1 MDAALLKRLFIAA
14 TNHLEQNKATV
25 DALNVFPVPD
35 GDTGTNMTMTM
46 LSASREVQKAPE
58 STVAD
63 VAEACAM
70 GSLMGARGNSGVI
83 LSQLFRGFSQ
93 GLAGKK
99 QATATDIAGAL
110 QEGVR
115 TAYKAVMKPVE
126 GTILTVARESAKAA
140 LIAAR
145 QGEDVLGVLEAAHR
159 EAETTLART
168 PEMLPILKKAGVVDS
183 GGKGFTFV
191 LEGYVEALRGAALSA
206 GAGAGVQRPPG
217 GKDTSPAE
225 NVQFDLEEEYDIR
238 FPYDV
243 ELMIRG
249 DGLLLDDIRRTL
261 APMGDSL
268 LVVGTEELAKV
279 HIHASNPGPVLDHC
293 VRQGTVFNIEI
304 KNMQVQHEDLRQHAG
319 GPVEHRGGGKLDPH
333 EGQLDASLEGLED
346 SFRPGGTVSAVE
358 AGSDLSEPGPSLAV
372 VAVAAGDGLSEIFHS
387 LGVAAV
393 IEGGQTMNPSTEDLL
408 KAVRQ
413 TGAHDVVLLPNNKN
427 VILAAQQVKDLAD
440 GQSVHVIPTKSFPQG
455 IASMLAWQ
463 PDGDTARVVAGM
475 ERAAEAVRT
484 GEVTYSIRDTSI
496 GDLTIQKGDI
506 LGLARGQIVTTG
518 SSVDQVVTDVITR
531 LMQDGGELIT
541 LYYGEGTSAEQAAA
555 LADAL
560 RARFGE
566 AKVEVEVH
574 YGGQP
579 LYHYLISVE

>member
-58 STVAD
+58 TAVAE

-70 GSLMGARGNSGVI
+70 GCLMGARGNSGVI

-93 GLAGKK
+93 GLSGKK
-99 QATATDIAGAL
+99 RASATDIAGAL

-140 LIAAR
+140 VLAAR

-159 EAETTLART
+159 EADATLART
-168 PEMLPILKKAGVVDS
+168 PDMLPILKKAGVVDS
-183 GGKGFTFV
+183 GGKGYTFV
-191 LEGYVEALRGAALSA
+191 LEGYVEALRGAALDQ
-206 GAGAGVQRPPG
+206 GRPAAATVKS

-225 NVQFDLEEEYDIR
+225 TVQFDLNEEYDIR
-238 FPYDV
+238 FPYDI
-243 ELMIRG
+243 ELMVRG
-249 DGLLLDDIRRTL
+249 KGLLLDDMRHHL
-261 APMGDSL
+261 APMGDCL
-268 LVVGTEELAKV
+268 LVVGTAELAKV
-279 HIHASNPGPVLDHC
+279 HIHSGNPGPVLDYC

-304 KNMQVQHEDLRQHAG
+304 KNMQVQHEDLRAHAG
-319 GPVEHRGGGKLDPH
+319 QEAGGGTGARLDPT
-333 EGQLDASLEGLED
+333 EGLVDASLDGLEVPVA
-346 SFRPGGTVSAVE
+346 SPEEE
-358 AGSDLSEPGPSLAV
+358 APDLAV
-372 VAVAAGDGLSEIFHS
+372 VAVAAGEGMSEIFKS

-408 KAVRQ
+408 NAVRQ
-413 TGAHDVVLLPNNKN
+413 TGSRNVVLLPNNKN
-427 VILAAQQVKDLAD
+427 IILAAQQARDLAGD
-440 GQSVHVIPTKSFPQG
+440 QTIHVVPTKAFPQG
-455 IASMLAWQ
+455 IAAMLAWQ
-463 PDGDTARVVAGM
+463 PDGDVERVVASM
-475 ERAAEAVRT
+475 QRAAEAVRT
-484 GEVTYSIRDTSI
+484 GEVTYSVRDTAI

-506 LGLARGQIVTTG
+506 LGLAGGQIVTTG
-518 SSVDQVVTDVITR
+518 TSVDSVAADVVAR
-531 LMQDGGELIT
+531 LMEGGGEIIT
-541 LYYGEGTSAEQAAA
+541 LYYGEGITGEGASA
-555 LADAL
+555 LADSV
-560 RARFGE
+560 RSRFPE
-566 AKVEVEVH
+566 AEVEVH

-579 LYHYLISVE
+579 LYYYLISVE

>member
-1 MDAALLKRLFIAA
+1 MDAALLKRLFISA

-58 STVAD
+58 TTVAE

-70 GSLMGARGNSGVI
+70 GCLMGARGNSGVI

-93 GLAGKK
+93 GLSGKK
-99 QATATDIAGAL
+99 RATATDIAGAL

-140 LIAAR
+140 LVAAR

-159 EAETTLART
+159 EAEATLART

-183 GGKGFTFV
+183 GGKGFAYV
-191 LEGYVEALRGAALSA
+191 LEGYVEALRGAALDQ
-206 GAGAGVQRPPG
+206 GRPAAAPVRA

-225 NVQFDLEEEYDIR
+225 KVQFDLHEEYDIR
-238 FPYDV
+238 FPYDI

-249 DGLLLDDIRRTL
+249 KGLLLDDMRHHL
-261 APMGDSL
+261 APMGDCL
-268 LVVGTEELAKV
+268 LVVGTAELAKV
-279 HIHASNPGPVLDHC
+279 HIHSGNPGPVLDYC

-319 GPVEHRGGGKLDPH
+319 QEAGDGTGPRLDPS
-333 EGQLDASLEGLED
+333 EGVMDATLEGL
-346 SFRPGGTVSAVE
+346 GTAAPAPEEE
-358 AGSDLSEPGPSLAV
+358 APALAV
-372 VAVAAGDGLSEIFHS
+372 VAVAAGDGLSEIFRS
-387 LGVAAV
+387 LGVSAV

-408 KAVRQ
+408 NAARQ
-413 TGAHDVVLLPNNKN
+413 TGGHDVVLLPNNKN
-427 VILAAQQVKDLAD
+427 IILAAQQAKDLA
-440 GQSVHVIPTKSFPQG
+440 GSQVIHVVPTKAFAQG
-455 IASMLAWQ
+455 IAAMLAWQ
-463 PDGDTARVVAGM
+463 PDGEAERVVAGM
-475 ERAAEAVRT
+475 QRAAEAVRT
-484 GEVTYSIRDTSI
+484 GEVTYSVRDTAI

-506 LGLARGQIVTTG
+506 LGLAEGQIATTG
-518 SSVDQVVTDVITR
+518 SSVDSVAADVVAK
-531 LMQDGGELIT
+531 LMEDGGEIIT
-541 LYYGEGTSAEQAAA
+541 LYYGESVTGEDASV
-555 LADAL
+555 LADTV
-560 RARFGE
+560 RSRFPE
-566 AKVEVEVH
+566 AEVEVH

-579 LYHYLISVE
+579 LYYYLISVE